1 MEIKQMS
8 VKDIVPYKQN
18 AKKHPAR
25 QVEHIANSIKE
36 FGFQQPLVVDKNNVL
51 VIGHGR
57 LLAAKKLKMTEV
69 PVVRADD
76 LTEDQIKALRLADNK
91 TNESEW
97 DAELLGI
104 ELGDIDI
111 DMELFGFD
119 MSEDPKEVVEDNYE
133 VVLPEEP
140 KSKRGDIYQLGDHRV
155 MCGDS
160 TALGDVQKLLDV
172 LGGVDL
178 VVTDPPYN
186 MAYEGAGNTRDR
198 KSKRIMNDKMS
209 SEDFREFLTAVYRN
223 YYCVMKDG
231 ASIYVFYKELG
242 EGVFITALSEGGL
255 TYKQELIWVKN
266 QIVLGGSKYQS
277 MYEPFL
283 MGCKGKSIKVW
294 NGKRNQRSVIESID
308 FMGEDEL
315 RDAIKD
321 LMECFDPDIL
331 REKKQTVNDLH
342 PTMKPVR
349 LIAKLIQNS
358 SNPGDAVMDLFG
370 GSGTTMIAAEQTGR
384 KSYLMELDPKYCD
397 VIVDRWEKFTGKTAV
412 LLTK

>member
-1 MEIKQMS
+1 MEIKYMS
-8 VKDIVPYKQN
+8 VKDIVPYKAN

-140 KSKRGDIYQLGDHRV
+140 KSKRGDIYQLGEHRV

-172 LGGVDL
+172 LGG
-178 VVTDPPYN
+178 
-186 MAYEGAGNTRDR
+186 
-198 KSKRIMNDKMS
+198 
-209 SEDFREFLTAVYRN
+209 
-223 YYCVMKDG
+223 
-231 ASIYVFYKELG
+231 
-242 EGVFITALSEGGL
+242 GGF
-255 TYKQELIWVKN
+255 
-266 QIVLGGSKYQS
+266 GSYGSTVQH
-277 MYEPFL
+277 
-283 MGCKGKSIKVW
+283 G
-294 NGKRNQRSVIESID
+294 
-308 FMGEDEL
+308 L
-315 RDAIKD
+315 RR
-321 LMECFDPDIL
+321 C
-331 REKKQTVNDLH
+331 
-342 PTMKPVR
+342 
-349 LIAKLIQNS
+349 
-358 SNPGDAVMDLFG
+358 G
-370 GSGTTMIAAEQTGR
+370 
-384 KSYLMELDPKYCD
+384 
-397 VIVDRWEKFTGKTAV
+397 
-412 LLTK
+412 